1 MGSAAYER
9 SVRGGRPAPCN
20 LYSVGAESSRML
32 GLCHMC
38 GASAGNTCRFCGRPA
53 CKDHYDAKA
62 GACLSCLGGTMA
74 GNES

>member
-1 MGSAAYER
+1 
-9 SVRGGRPAPCN
+9 
-20 LYSVGAESSRML
+20 ML